1 MIKRN
6 ELKHNFLKRIFF
18 RVDYIGILDDDIQK
32 IVTTLRNNIF
42 NNGFTGFQQTYENQM
57 NLEFNI
63 DLSSQD
69 VDAKRNDLECL
80 NFYTFFNKEG
90 ESISLT
96 KNYFFLNV
104 NVNDESHTFDKYV
117 DILGEIIDCYNKI
130 SNYSKPVQIGIQKT
144 NVCYFRDLSKLNNYF
159 SNIAF
164 NHEEI
169 MRIYKEYNCSHN
181 TLLTELTKDF
191 YNINYNRYV
200 QEGQM
205 TGTNGD
211 SFVSYQVVLDCIVHC
226 DNVNEIQKA
235 LSDRNSC
242 ANFVK
247 KLNDIEFNLYI
258 NSLTDKFIELLKGD
272 TFYNNEIEGV
282 N

>member
-1 MIKRN
+1 
-6 ELKHNFLKRIFF
+6 
-18 RVDYIGILDDDIQK
+18 
-32 IVTTLRNNIF
+32 
-42 NNGFTGFQQTYENQM
+42 M

-69 VDAKRNDLECL
+69 VDAKRNDLERL
-80 NFYTFFNKEG
+80 NFYTFFNEKG

-104 NVNDESHTFDKYV
+104 DVNDESHTFDKYV

-191 YNINYNRYV
+191 YIINYNRYV

-235 LSDRNSC
+235 LSDRISC

-258 NSLTDKFIELLKGD
+258 NSLADKFIELLKGD

>member
-42 NNGFTGFQQTYENQM
+42 KNGFTSFQQTYENQM

-69 VDAKRNDLECL
+69 VDAKRNDLERL
-80 NFYTFFNKEG
+80 NFYTFFNEKG

-104 NVNDESHTFDKYV
+104 DVNDESHTFDKYV

-130 SNYSKPVQIGIQKT
+130 SNYSKPVQIGIQKI

-191 YNINYNRYV
+191 YIINYNRYV

-235 LSDRNSC
+235 LSDRISC

-258 NSLTDKFIELLKGD
+258 NSLADKFIELLKGD

>member
-1 MIKRN
+1 MTKRN

-32 IVTTLRNNIF
+32 IITTLRNQIF
-42 NNGFTGFQQTYENQM
+42 DKGFTSFQQTYENQM

-69 VDAKRNDLECL
+69 VDAKRNDLERL
-80 NFYTFFNKEG
+80 NFYTFFNEKR

-104 NVNDESHTFDKYV
+104 DVNDDSHTFDKYV
-117 DILGEIIDCYNKI
+117 DILGEIINCYNTTSK
-130 SNYSKPVQIGIQKT
+130 YAKPVQIGIQKT
-144 NVCYFRDLSKLNNYF
+144 NVCYFSDLSKLNDYF

-169 MRIYKEYNCSHN
+169 MRIYKEYNCSRN

-191 YNINYNRYV
+191 YNIKYNRYV

-205 TGTNGD
+205 TGDNGK
-211 SFVSYQVVLDCIVHC
+211 SFISYQVVLDCTVYC

-235 LSDRNSC
+235 LSDSVSC

-247 KLNDIEFNLYI
+247 KLNDIEFKLYI
-258 NSLTDKFIELLKGD
+258 NSLTDKFKKLLKND
-272 TFYNNEIEGV
+272 SFSDKEIEGV

>member
-1 MIKRN
+1 
-6 ELKHNFLKRIFF
+6 
-18 RVDYIGILDDDIQK
+18 
-32 IVTTLRNNIF
+32 
-42 NNGFTGFQQTYENQM
+42 
-57 NLEFNI
+57 
-63 DLSSQD
+63 
-69 VDAKRNDLECL
+69 
-80 NFYTFFNKEG
+80 
-90 ESISLT
+90 
-96 KNYFFLNV
+96 
-104 NVNDESHTFDKYV
+104 
-117 DILGEIIDCYNKI
+117 
-130 SNYSKPVQIGIQKT
+130 
-144 NVCYFRDLSKLNNYF
+144 
-159 SNIAF
+159 
-164 NHEEI
+164 
-169 MRIYKEYNCSHN
+169 
-181 TLLTELTKDF
+181 
-191 YNINYNRYV
+191 
-200 QEGQM
+200 M

>member
-42 NNGFTGFQQTYENQM
+42 KNGFTSFQQTYENQM

-69 VDAKRNDLECL
+69 VDAKRNDLERL
-80 NFYTFFNKEG
+80 NFYTFFNEKG

-104 NVNDESHTFDKYV
+104 DVNDESHTFDKYV
-117 DILGEIIDCYNKI
+117 DILGEIIDCYNTT

-144 NVCYFRDLSKLNNYF
+144 NVCYFRDLNKINDYF

-169 MRIYKEYNCSHN
+169 MRIYEEYNCSHN

-191 YNINYNRYV
+191 YIINYNRYV

-205 TGTNGD
+205 TGSNGE

-235 LSDRNSC
+235 LSDRYSC

-247 KLNDIEFNLYI
+247 KLNDIEFELYI
-258 NSLTDKFIELLKGD
+258 NSLTDEFVELLKGD

>member
-42 NNGFTGFQQTYENQM
+42 KNGFTSFQQTYENQM

-69 VDAKRNDLECL
+69 VDAKRNDLERL
-80 NFYTFFNKEG
+80 NFYTFFNEKG

-104 NVNDESHTFDKYV
+104 DVNDESHTFDKYV

-169 MRIYKEYNCSHN
+169 MKYIRN
-181 TLLTELTKDF
+181 T
-191 YNINYNRYV
+191 
-200 QEGQM
+200 
-205 TGTNGD
+205 
-211 SFVSYQVVLDCIVHC
+211 IVP
-226 DNVNEIQKA
+226 I
-235 LSDRNSC
+235 
-242 ANFVK
+242 
-247 KLNDIEFNLYI
+247 ILY
-258 NSLTDKFIELLKGD
+258 
-272 TFYNNEIEGV
+272 
-282 N
+282 